1 MGDSRPSPAVPKFH
15 RRATVIALRSSCGPE
30 SDNPC
35 AEFETIGLRKKQ
47 QTLRTRPLHHAGGT
61 LYSPP
66 RGQLCSKLFY
76 AYPDLEHEQQNCIME
91 NSDSKIYSDRK
102 LKIFETLPL
111 LRI

>member
-76 AYPDLEHEQQNCIME
+76 AYPDLEPTSNKTALWKIPIQKFTLIE
-91 NSDSKIYSDRK
+91 N
-102 LKIFETLPL
+102 
-111 LRI
+111 